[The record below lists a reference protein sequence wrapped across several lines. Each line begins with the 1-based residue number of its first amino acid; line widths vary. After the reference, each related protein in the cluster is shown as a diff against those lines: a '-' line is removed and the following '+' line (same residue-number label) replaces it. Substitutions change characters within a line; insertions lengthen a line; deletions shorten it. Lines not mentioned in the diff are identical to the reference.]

1 MSDPM
6 MTAILALAVSQ
17 ALLVVYALVRPGRP
31 GPKGDTGP
39 CGPMGMMGEPGK
51 PGVCRCEKDAGVDF
65 RRTAAEATRYRAVVH
80 WDDRE
85 VIGYGPHRVTAS
97 MAERDGLECVD
108 RHGANWYTVE
118 RWTASRGW
126 HELED

>member
-1 MSDPM
+1 

-17 ALLVVYALVRPGRP
+17 ALLLALVVYALVRPGRP

-39 CGPMGMMGEPGK
+39 CGPMGMRGE

-80 WDDRE
+80 WDDRD
-85 VIGYGPHRVTAS
+85 GPRTPGPHRVTAS
-97 MAERDGLECVD
+97 MAERDGLEGVD

-118 RWTASRGW
+118 RWTASHGW